1 MMRDVVWEVSFHR
14 MTTNRDDRRVK
25 HPQAGYSSSQRFRDQ
40 SIARKF
46 AANLNPELYCS
57 ISVQEIVLGG

>member
-46 AANLNPELYCS
+46 AANLNPELHCN